1 MKSDPDPD
9 RSRQLLASAIDIL
22 TKSSNTFTLTRSL
35 EMPRAIAKAR
45 QTEVKAAEKR
55 IRARKVEPAA
65 EPAATVVDTPP
76 APVIQSGYSIF
87 NQQEVPAV
95 TDHSDQKAAKA
106 AEREA
111 AKAAR
116 EAAKAAK
123 ESAKAAKESEK
134 ATKAAEREA
143 AKAEKQAAIEAK
155 RQEREN
161 AKAAREAAK
170 AEKLAQADGYAGS
183 MLALRDAR
191 VRYVKAMNGRLRS
204 TDQIAEV
211 FDAVDPMGVVAI
223 AMRALN
229 LEANPY
235 ARLNI
240 GQQSMNLR
248 NRLRG
253 ALKKGIVTLDAIRE
267 LRDAGGHT
275 AIVES
280 RLAAV
285 NAKREARA
293 AKAAQPA

>member
-45 QTEVKAAEKR
+45 QAEVKAAEKR

-111 AKAAR
+111 AKAA
-116 EAAKAAK
+116 K

-134 ATKAAEREA
+134 AAKAAEREA

>member
-111 AKAAR
+111 AKAA
-116 EAAKAAK
+116 K

-134 ATKAAEREA
+134 AAKAAEREA

-204 TDQIAEV
+204 TDEIAQV

-280 RLAAV
+280 RLAAA
-285 NAKREARA
+285 NAKREARV
-293 AKAAQPA
+293 AKATQPA

>member
-1 MKSDPDPD
+1 
-9 RSRQLLASAIDIL
+9 
-22 TKSSNTFTLTRSL
+22 
-35 EMPRAIAKAR
+35 MPRAIAKAR
-45 QTEVKAAEKR
+45 QAEVKAAEKR
-55 IRARKVEPAA
+55 IRARKVESAAAPAA
-65 EPAATVVDTPP
+65 AMVDTPP

-111 AKAAR
+111 
-116 EAAKAAK
+116 
-123 ESAKAAKESEK
+123 
-134 ATKAAEREA
+134 
-143 AKAEKQAAIEAK
+143 
-155 RQEREN
+155 

-280 RLAAV
+280 RLAAA

>member
-1 MKSDPDPD
+1 
-9 RSRQLLASAIDIL
+9 
-22 TKSSNTFTLTRSL
+22 
-35 EMPRAIAKAR
+35 MPRAIAKAR

-65 EPAATVVDTPP
+65 APAAAMVDTPA
-76 APVIQSGYSIF
+76 APVVQSGYSIF

-123 ESAKAAKESEK
+123 EAEKTAK
-134 ATKAAEREA
+134 TAEREA

-280 RLAAV
+280 RLAAA
-285 NAKREARA
+285 NAKREARV

>member
-1 MKSDPDPD
+1 MKSDPE
-9 RSRQLLASAIDIL
+9 RSRQLLASALDIL

-65 EPAATVVDTPP
+65 APAAAMVDTP
-76 APVIQSGYSIF
+76 AVPVVQSGYSIF

-123 ESAKAAKESEK
+123 EAEK
-134 ATKAAEREA
+134 TAKAAEREA

-170 AEKLAQADGYAGS
+170 AEKLAQAEGYAGS

-229 LEANPY
+229 LEVNPY

-280 RLAAV
+280 RLAAAH
-285 NAKREARA
+285 AKREARV

>member
-1 MKSDPDPD
+1 MKSDPD

-45 QTEVKAAEKR
+45 QAEVKAAEKR

-65 EPAATVVDTPP
+65 APAAAMVDTPP

-111 AKAAR
+111 AKAA
-116 EAAKAAK
+116 K

-134 ATKAAEREA
+134 AAKAAEREA

-204 TDQIAEV
+204 TDEIAQV

-280 RLAAV
+280 RLAAA
-285 NAKREARA
+285 NAKREARV
-293 AKAAQPA
+293 AKATQPA